1 MQFVRE
7 TILHRATTTNIG
19 ASSTNDDEAVTPGVH
34 NQPDSD
40 VESELETPLNTK
52 ENVDIKESS
61 PVLKKKFKDSPIKKK
76 TGTIDRQID
85 LEILR
90 VLKKDQEKDNSNVE
104 NKPVAADENL
114 AYANYIAA
122 TLSKF
127 DAHHKSMA
135 KIKISQVLF
144 EVESEINLHQNHQ
157 S

>member
-1 MQFVRE
+1 MQLVRE
-7 TILHRATTTNIG
+7 TILYRATTTNIG

-61 PVLKKKFKDSPIKKK
+61 PVLKKKFKDSPIEKK

-104 NKPVAADENL
+104 NKPVAGL
-114 AYANYIAA
+114 Q
-122 TLSKF
+122 L
-127 DAHHKSMA
+127 M
-135 KIKISQVLF
+135 KILHMQIISQQHWVSLMPI
-144 EVESEINLHQNHQ
+144 INRWLK
-157 S
+157 